1 MFHRKLIPEEHT
13 MVQRKYRATSWL
25 TILLILIIISIGI
38 RLTTGSHEQSNT
50 HNDNNLIA
58 AHVTRVVDGDT
69 MKVTLEDGRATEE
82 TIRLLLV
89 DTPETV
95 HPSKEVQP
103 FGPEAS
109 AYAKRILTNQEV
121 QLEIDVSERDKY
133 GRLLAYLWIGDEMFN
148 EMLLEEG
155 LARVAYV
162 IPPNIKYID
171 QFRAIQQKSQKS
183 AKGIWS
189 IENYAQEDGF
199 QAKDELKIKNMEIIR
214 LTSPIEAN
222 QEATLKA
229 KVTPGATASIIV
241 KYKGGASSAAGLESK
256 QADAEGIVSW
266 SWKVSPDTKAGS
278 WSIKVTCNGESII
291 TDFIVK

>member
-1 MFHRKLIPEEHT
+1 MVHRKF
-13 MVQRKYRATSWL
+13 RATSWL
-25 TILLILIIISIGI
+25 TLLLILIIIIVVI
-38 RLTTGSHEQSNT
+38 RLTGSPEQSNT
-50 HNDNNLIA
+50 RNDNNLITA
-58 AHVTRVVDGDT
+58 KVTHVVDGDT
-69 MKVTLEDGRATEE
+69 MKVTLEDGHATEE

-109 AYAKRILTNQEV
+109 AYAKRILTNQEI
-121 QLEIDVSERDKY
+121 QLEIDVSQRDKY
-133 GRLLAYLWIGDEMFN
+133 GRLLVYLWIGDQMFN

-162 IPPNIKYID
+162 IPPNIKYIN

-189 IENYAQEDGF
+189 IENYALDDGF
-199 QAKDELKIKNMEIIR
+199 QDEEKLIQTNMEIISV
-214 LTSPIEAN
+214 TSPIEAN

-266 SWKVSPDTKAGS
+266 SWKVSPNTKAGA
-278 WSIKVTCNGESII
+278 WSIKVTCNGEQIT
-291 TDFIVK
+291 TDFIVT